1 MPRDSKG
8 IPFKD
13 ENGSYVMSPLI
24 INEYV
29 YINWTNNV
37 HNHSVKII
45 KLPSILVSILF
56 DKVHIRTVHVM

>member
-45 KLPSILVSILF
+45 KLPSILVSIL
-56 DKVHIRTVHVM
+56 